1 MEVYIHTYINV
12 IYIYVCV
19 YREREKGRESYL
31 LIWSLLPFTTA
42 ELVQD
47 YHSRLLS
54 VFALLFW
61 VVFFL
66 LFCSL
71 SFTCTVLLSNHQVI
85 HGNFLLRTLCWWLVK
100 ARVRDNFLRP
110 MRLSSR
116 RQPPFSAH
124 RLHSHQCPSHLLESL
139 LFLGHQ
145 GGSGTKVFV
154 LAPPWRRRAHL
165 VHTQLGH
172 SLPSGP
178 PSRPPSQRRFH
189 PLFTK

>member
-1 MEVYIHTYINV
+1 M
-12 IYIYVCV
+12 YVCIE
-19 YREREKGRESYL
+19 RERKEERAISWYDHFSPSPQL
-31 LIWSLLPFTTA
+31 NWFRIITA
-42 ELVQD
+42 V
-47 YHSRLLS
+47 S
-54 VFALLFW
+54 W
-61 VVFFL
+61 VFL
-66 LFCSL
+66 LCFSEWSSFFYFCSL